1 MIIGVPTEIKNN
13 EERVALVPHGVKTLT
28 RAGNEILIQRDA
40 GLGSDISN
48 EAFQKAGA
56 TMVKNAEEVWRKAE
70 MILKV
75 KEPLKQEFN
84 FFKYLENKTLFTYL
98 HLSGVDPRLT
108 QALLKHK
115 VTALAYET
123 VENKKGGLPLL
134 EPMSEIAGI
143 IGVQEGA
150 HYLMRQFKGRGVTLG
165 EVGGIESAHV
175 VIVGGGTVGVKSAG
189 TALGM
194 GSRVTILEK
203 NPKRINYLRQT
214 LGRTFSKVSVVISN
228 EKNLKKYTRDAD
240 LLIGAVLVKG
250 SAAPHIITREMIE
263 NMHVGS
269 VVVDIAIDQ
278 GGCTELSKPTTHSK
292 PIFYSENG
300 VIFYCV
306 TNMPAQASLQATY
319 ALTAA
324 TLPYVLHITKKG
336 LSDALKNDAGF
347 MKGLNTHGGY
357 ITYRSVAR
365 DLGMQKHFRDPIEF
379 LE

>member
-13 EERVALVPHGVKTLT
+13 EERVALVPRGVEALT
-28 RAGNEILIQRDA
+28 RAGNEILIQQDA

-56 TMVKNAEEVWRKAE
+56 TMIKNAEKIWQKAD

-75 KEPLKQEFN
+75 KEPIKQEFN
-84 FFKYLENKTLFTYL
+84 FFKYLVDKILFTYL

-108 QALLKHK
+108 QALLKHR

-123 VENKKGGLPLL
+123 VENKKGELPLL
-134 EPMSEIAGI
+134 EPMSEIAAI

-165 EVGGIESAHV
+165 EVSGIESAHV
-175 VIVGGGTVGVKSAG
+175 VIVGGGTVGAKSAR

-203 NPKRINYLRQT
+203 NPERINYLRQT
-214 LGRTFSKVSVVISN
+214 LEKKFSKVSIIISN
-228 EKNLKKYTRDAD
+228 EKNLEKYTRDAD

-263 NMHVGS
+263 NMHAGS

-292 PIFYSENG
+292 PIFYSKNG

-324 TLPYVLHITKKG
+324 TLPYILDITKKG
-336 LSDALKNDAGF
+336 VGDALKNNQGF
-347 MKGLNTHGGY
+347 MKGLNTHAGY
-357 ITYRSVAR
+357 ITYRHVAQ
-365 DLGMQKHFRDPIEF
+365 DLGMQKYFRNTTA
-379 LE
+379 LL